1 MSEQCR
7 QEASAPRQEAELGH
21 LHIPYRMHAWFCERL
36 PQPVAL
42 CVSQLLLA
50 SQDPKPMPN
59 PVQSLDLKRRVR
71 GLCFLYCLRST
82 TVISPL
88 ISRGVLGLMA
98 VPFFPGAQS
107 CRWSSVVIP
116 FSEANPQPQLLEPS
130 HTVPL
135 TLCLRFLS
143 LLVDGHVAGTY
154 VTEWPMFV
162 GPL

>member
-59 PVQSLDLKRRVR
+59 PVQSLDLKRREINRLIVKKAVNVYLSEKILKCWVSDLLIFE
-71 GLCFLYCLRST
+71 GLSK
-82 TVISPL
+82 
-88 ISRGVLGLMA
+88 
-98 VPFFPGAQS
+98 
-107 CRWSSVVIP
+107 
-116 FSEANPQPQLLEPS
+116 E
-130 HTVPL
+130 
-135 TLCLRFLS
+135 
-143 LLVDGHVAGTY
+143 
-154 VTEWPMFV
+154 
-162 GPL
+162 